1 MQAQKRPFVNNPYFS
16 TNFETDDR
24 GQKFIIYGLFHTK
37 HRCTLLL
44 KYYHLSV
51 SGFRFFM
58 LLCYMAFKITL
69 LREEFSANITLKTF
83 LSCVGY
89 KMVLQFSGVF
99 ENTKAEFTNK
109 SFS

>member
-1 MQAQKRPFVNNPYFS
+1 MHIIAKILPFSY
-16 TNFETDDR
+16 
-24 GQKFIIYGLFHTK
+24 
-37 HRCTLLL
+37 
-44 KYYHLSV
+44 LSV

-58 LLCYMAFKITL
+58 LLCYMAFIKITL

-109 SFS
+109 SFAWLLQLQLNRNLVPVNRNNQKFRPYF

>member
-1 MQAQKRPFVNNPYFS
+1 MHIIAKILPFSY
-16 TNFETDDR
+16 
-24 GQKFIIYGLFHTK
+24 
-37 HRCTLLL
+37 
-44 KYYHLSV
+44 LSV

-83 LSCVGY
+83 LSCVDY

-109 SFS
+109 SFAWLLQLQLNRNLVPVNRKNQKFRPYF

>member
-1 MQAQKRPFVNNPYFS
+1 MHIIVKILPFSYS
-16 TNFETDDR
+16 
-24 GQKFIIYGLFHTK
+24 
-37 HRCTLLL
+37 
-44 KYYHLSV
+44 SV